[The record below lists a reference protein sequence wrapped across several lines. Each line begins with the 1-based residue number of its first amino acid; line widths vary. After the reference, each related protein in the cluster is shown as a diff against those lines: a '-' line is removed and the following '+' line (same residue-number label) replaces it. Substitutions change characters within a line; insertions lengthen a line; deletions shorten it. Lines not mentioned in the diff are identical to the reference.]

1 LGIENVVERDNILA
15 KEFSKR
21 FSQINR
27 LPPFHVQDLQS
38 GWSVGNVRG
47 TVMAKPIE
55 GSQHTFEVVGL
66 TDQLITTIEI
76 IDLPARRVPLLGQFK
91 CPSR

>member
-1 LGIENVVERDNILA
+1 
-15 KEFSKR
+15 
-21 FSQINR
+21 
-27 LPPFHVQDLQS
+27 
-38 GWSVGNVRG
+38 
-47 TVMAKPIE
+47 MAKPIE